1 MTSPTTAEHTMNS
14 GDRVE
19 LARLTDDYR
28 RFGLTA
34 GERGTVR
41 FTDSLG
47 TVHIH
52 WDSGR
57 RAGILAGEHDMIHKI
72 GSSE

>member
-1 MTSPTTAEHTMNS
+1 VTAALNR

-19 LARLTDDYR
+19 LVEVTDDYR
-28 RFGLTA
+28 RFGLAA
-34 GERGTVR
+34 GNRGTVQ

-47 TVHIH
+47 TVHIK

-57 RAGILAGEHDMIHKI
+57 RVGVVADELGLIRVADAGTG
-72 GSSE
+72 

>member
-1 MTSPTTAEHTMNS
+1 MTAALNR

-19 LARLTDDYR
+19 LVEVTDDYR
-28 RFGLTA
+28 RFGLAA
-34 GERGTVR
+34 GNRGTVQ

-47 TVHIH
+47 TVHIK

-57 RAGILAGEHDMIHKI
+57 RVGVVADELGLIRVADAGTG
-72 GSSE
+72 

>member
-1 MTSPTTAEHTMNS
+1 VTATLNR

-19 LARLTDDYR
+19 LVEVTDDYR
-28 RFGLTA
+28 RFGLA
-34 GERGTVR
+34 ADDRGTVQ

-47 TVHIH
+47 TVHIR

-57 RAGILAGEHDMIHKI
+57 RVGVIAEELGLIRAAVLGT
-72 GSSE
+72 G